1 MDSQALILD
10 HLKVRNDHL
19 KVNNN
24 LVLREAPGSRDLVDG
39 LDGQG
44 GDALAADARAAQLLG
59 GGRGAAALARQDADN
74 GLRRLQRCHLKD
86 ETVPTVNGLRSKR
99 YLKPQDEQLVV
110 EEIIAHMQKKR
121 RWNNT
126 PQYPQPTETIF
137 IYVSLGVR
145 NPSSPTQPMF

>member
-74 GLRRLQRCHLKD
+74 GLRRPQRCQLKD

-110 EEIIAHMQKKR
+110 EEIIAHMQKKKEDGTTHR
-121 RWNNT
+121 ST
-126 PQYPQPTETIF
+126 PNQPKLFSYTCH
-137 IYVSLGVR
+137 
-145 NPSSPTQPMF
+145 